1 MTTGKLRDLDMD
13 QIGIL
18 KEDDPDEV
26 KRAQR
31 TMLRLGKWVP
41 RPENPEIP
49 REQMRDLVLMIT
61 PDKFQPG
68 AGE

>member
-13 QIGIL
+13 QIGVL

-31 TMLRLGKWVP
+31 TMIRLGKWVD
-41 RPENPEIP
+41 PETREIP

-68 AGE
+68 AEG